1 MEFGAFKDPSDQN
14 QLYYT
19 LITIQNM
26 RFERWNF
33 FWWTIPLKESLEAG
47 ADDWSNSV
55 TKILSA
61 QLDRLVQVSLI
72 GRWTCFALYITPG
85 RVYQIFC
92 KFCILDVFII
102 LPNIPSYSRNKNRF
116 LTSDILLLAVIRP
129 NRPLGD
135 FAWFWILNI
144 LRYFHFTDLK
154 ISSSN
159 KGLPFFANLY
169 LLVGPP
175 YVSGNRFTILHI
187 LGVNSGLF
195 VALSY

>member
-33 FWWTIPLKESLEAG
+33 FWWTIPLKESLDAG

-55 TKILSA
+55 TKIPGA

-72 GRWTCFALYITPG
+72 GRWTCFSLYITP
-85 RVYQIFC
+85 RKVYQIFWE
-92 KFCILDVFII
+92 FCILEFFII
-102 LPNIPSYSRNKNRF
+102 LSHIPSYSRNKNRF
-116 LTSDILLLAVIRP
+116 LTSDILLLAVKRR

-159 KGLPFFANLY
+159 KSLPFFENY
-169 LLVGPP
+169 QLVLPP
-175 YVSGNRFTILHI
+175 DVSDNRFTILHI
-187 LGVNSGLF
+187 LGVNLGLF
-195 VALSY
+195 VSLSY